1 MQTDQLNKYI
11 FISLVIHVLFFISI
25 KTTYTQQ
32 DISQIGEQ
40 GMQIQ
45 MVLIQ
50 DKTDDIQEESLLSE
64 EKEILKGIEQ
74 EQQAIFDN
82 RIQGDKAEKIYQ
94 SYYGVIR
101 NILDSNKKYP
111 LLSLQRRQE
120 GTPVVE
126 FTILQNGEVTNLSV
140 LSSGYRL
147 LDREAQKIV
156 LKSSPFPPIP
166 DTIGKN
172 SRFKNTDK
180 LQSSALVEYHLS
192 LSLNDTTPPIINIVG
207 ALGFL
212 ALTNA
217 GISFSTEM
225 YSF

>member
-1 MQTDQLNKYI
+1 MKIILKISNFYRIEMQTDQLNKYI
-11 FISLVIHVLFFISI
+11 FISLVIHMLFFISF
-25 KTTYTQQ
+25 KSTYMKQ

-50 DKTDDIQEESLLSE
+50 DKNNDIQEDESILSE
-64 EKEILKGIEQ
+64 EKETLKEIEQ

-82 RIQGDKAEKIYQ
+82 RLQGDKAEKIYQ

-126 FTILQNGEVTNLSV
+126 FTILQNGAVTNLMVSP
-140 LSSGYRL
+140 SGYRL

-166 DTIGKN
+166 DSIGKKSIDLRIPIN
-172 SRFKNTDK
+172 FN
-180 LQSSALVEYHLS
+180 LQR
-192 LSLNDTTPPIINIVG
+192 
-207 ALGFL
+207 
-212 ALTNA
+212 
-217 GISFSTEM
+217 
-225 YSF
+225 

>member
-1 MQTDQLNKYI
+1 MKIILKILNFYRIEMQTDQLNKYI
-11 FISLVIHVLFFISI
+11 LISLVIHMLFFISF
-25 KTTYTQQ
+25 KSTYMKQ

-50 DKTDDIQEESLLSE
+50 DKTDDIQEEESVLSE
-64 EKEILKGIEQ
+64 EKEILKEIEQ

-126 FTILQNGEVTNLSV
+126 FTILQNGTVTNLTVS
-140 LSSGYRL
+140 SSGYRL

-156 LKSSPFPPIP
+156 LKSSPLPPIP
-166 DTIGKN
+166 DSLGKSSIDLRIPIN
-172 SRFKNTDK
+172 FN
-180 LQSSALVEYHLS
+180 LQR
-192 LSLNDTTPPIINIVG
+192 
-207 ALGFL
+207 
-212 ALTNA
+212 
-217 GISFSTEM
+217 
-225 YSF
+225 

>member
-1 MQTDQLNKYI
+1 MKIILKILNFYRIEMQTDQLNKYI
-11 FISLVIHVLFFISI
+11 LISLVIHMLFFISFKSTYI
-25 KTTYTQQ
+25 KQ

-50 DKTDDIQEESLLSE
+50 DKTDDIQEDESVLSE
-64 EKEILKGIEQ
+64 EKEILKEIEQ

-82 RIQGDKAEKIYQ
+82 RIQGDKAKKIYQ

-126 FTILQNGEVTNLSV
+126 FTILQNGTVTNLVVS
-140 LSSGYRL
+140 SSGYRL

-166 DTIGKN
+166 NSIGKKSIDLRIPIN
-172 SRFKNTDK
+172 FN
-180 LQSSALVEYHLS
+180 LQR
-192 LSLNDTTPPIINIVG
+192 
-207 ALGFL
+207 
-212 ALTNA
+212 
-217 GISFSTEM
+217 
-225 YSF
+225 

>member
-1 MQTDQLNKYI
+1 MKIILKILNFYRIEMQTDQLNKYI
-11 FISLVIHVLFFISI
+11 LISLVIHMLFFISF
-25 KTTYTQQ
+25 KSTYMKQ

-50 DKTDDIQEESLLSE
+50 DKTDDIQEDESILSE
-64 EKEILKGIEQ
+64 EKEILKEIEQ

-82 RIQGDKAEKIYQ
+82 RLQGDKAEKIYQ

-126 FTILQNGEVTNLSV
+126 FTILQNGTVTNLSV
-140 LSSGYRL
+140 SSSGYRL

-166 DTIGKN
+166 DSIGKKSIDLRIPIN
-172 SRFKNTDK
+172 FN
-180 LQSSALVEYHLS
+180 LQR
-192 LSLNDTTPPIINIVG
+192 
-207 ALGFL
+207 
-212 ALTNA
+212 
-217 GISFSTEM
+217 
-225 YSF
+225 

>member
-1 MQTDQLNKYI
+1 MKIILKILNFYRIEMQTDQLNKYI
-11 FISLVIHVLFFISI
+11 LISLVIHMLFFISFKSTYI
-25 KTTYTQQ
+25 KQ

-50 DKTDDIQEESLLSE
+50 DKTDDIQEDESILSE
-64 EKEILKGIEQ
+64 EKEILKEIEQ

-126 FTILQNGEVTNLSV
+126 FTILQNGTVSNLTVS
-140 LSSGYRL
+140 SSGYRL

-166 DTIGKN
+166 DSIGKKSIDLRIPIN
-172 SRFKNTDK
+172 FN
-180 LQSSALVEYHLS
+180 LQR
-192 LSLNDTTPPIINIVG
+192 
-207 ALGFL
+207 
-212 ALTNA
+212 
-217 GISFSTEM
+217 
-225 YSF
+225 

>member
-1 MQTDQLNKYI
+1 MKIILKILNSYLIEMQTDRLNKYI
-11 FISLVIHVLFFISI
+11 LISLVIHMLFFISF
-25 KTTYTQQ
+25 KSTFMKQ
-32 DISQIGEQ
+32 DISQIVEQ

-50 DKTDDIQEESLLSE
+50 DKTDDIQEEESVLSE
-64 EKEILKGIEQ
+64 EKEILKEIEQ

-126 FTILQNGEVTNLSV
+126 FTILQNGTVTNLTVS
-140 LSSGYRL
+140 SSGYRL

-166 DTIGKN
+166 DSIGKKSIDLRIPIN
-172 SRFKNTDK
+172 FN
-180 LQSSALVEYHLS
+180 LQR
-192 LSLNDTTPPIINIVG
+192 
-207 ALGFL
+207 
-212 ALTNA
+212 
-217 GISFSTEM
+217 
-225 YSF
+225 

>member
-1 MQTDQLNKYI
+1 MKIILKILNFYLIEMQTDQLNKYI
-11 FISLVIHVLFFISI
+11 LISLVIHMLFFISF
-25 KTTYTQQ
+25 KSTYMKQ

-50 DKTDDIQEESLLSE
+50 DKTDDIQEEESVLSE
-64 EKEILKGIEQ
+64 EKEILKEIEQ

-126 FTILQNGEVTNLSV
+126 FTILKNGTVTNLSV
-140 LSSGYRL
+140 SSSGYRL

-166 DTIGKN
+166 DSIGKKSIDLRIPIN
-172 SRFKNTDK
+172 FN
-180 LQSSALVEYHLS
+180 LQR
-192 LSLNDTTPPIINIVG
+192 
-207 ALGFL
+207 
-212 ALTNA
+212 
-217 GISFSTEM
+217 
-225 YSF
+225 

>member
-1 MQTDQLNKYI
+1 MKIMLKILNFYRIEMQTDQLNKYI
-11 FISLVIHVLFFISI
+11 LISLVIHMLFFISF
-25 KTTYTQQ
+25 KSTFMKQ

-50 DKTDDIQEESLLSE
+50 DKTDDIQEEESVLSE
-64 EKEILKGIEQ
+64 EKEILKEIEQ

-126 FTILQNGEVTNLSV
+126 FTILQNGTVVNLSV
-140 LSSGYRL
+140 SSSGYRL

-166 DTIGKN
+166 DSIGKKSIDLRIPIN
-172 SRFKNTDK
+172 FN
-180 LQSSALVEYHLS
+180 LQR
-192 LSLNDTTPPIINIVG
+192 
-207 ALGFL
+207 
-212 ALTNA
+212 
-217 GISFSTEM
+217 
-225 YSF
+225 

>member
-1 MQTDQLNKYI
+1 MKTILKILNFYRIQMQTDQLNKYI
-11 FISLVIHVLFFISI
+11 FISLVIHMLFFISFKSTYI
-25 KTTYTQQ
+25 KQ

-50 DKTDDIQEESLLSE
+50 DKTDDVQEDESILSE
-64 EKEILKGIEQ
+64 EKEILKEIEQ

-82 RIQGDKAEKIYQ
+82 RIQGDNAEKIYQ

-126 FTILQNGEVTNLSV
+126 FTILQNGAVTNLSV
-140 LSSGYRL
+140 SSSGYRL

-166 DTIGKN
+166 DSIGKKSIDLRIPIN
-172 SRFKNTDK
+172 FN
-180 LQSSALVEYHLS
+180 LQR
-192 LSLNDTTPPIINIVG
+192 
-207 ALGFL
+207 
-212 ALTNA
+212 
-217 GISFSTEM
+217 
-225 YSF
+225 

>member
-1 MQTDQLNKYI
+1 MKIILKILNFYRIEMQTDQLNKYI
-11 FISLVIHVLFFISI
+11 FISLVIHMLFFISI
-25 KTTYTQQ
+25 KTTYMKQ

-50 DKTDDIQEESLLSE
+50 DKTDDIQEDESILSE
-64 EKEILKGIEQ
+64 EKEILKEIEQ

-126 FTILQNGEVTNLSV
+126 FTILQNGTVTNLTVS
-140 LSSGYRL
+140 SSGYRL

-166 DTIGKN
+166 DSIGKKSIDLRIPIN
-172 SRFKNTDK
+172 FN
-180 LQSSALVEYHLS
+180 LQR
-192 LSLNDTTPPIINIVG
+192 
-207 ALGFL
+207 
-212 ALTNA
+212 
-217 GISFSTEM
+217 
-225 YSF
+225 

>member
-1 MQTDQLNKYI
+1 MKIILKILNFYRIEMQTDQLNKYI

-64 EKEILKGIEQ
+64 EKEILKEIEQ

-172 SRFKNTDK
+172 SIDLRIPINFN
-180 LQSSALVEYHLS
+180 LQR
-192 LSLNDTTPPIINIVG
+192 
-207 ALGFL
+207 
-212 ALTNA
+212 
-217 GISFSTEM
+217 
-225 YSF
+225 

>member
-1 MQTDQLNKYI
+1 MKIILKILNFYRIEMQTDQLNKYI
-11 FISLVIHVLFFISI
+11 LISLVIHMLFFISFKSTFI
-25 KTTYTQQ
+25 KQ

-50 DKTDDIQEESLLSE
+50 DKTDDIQEEESVLSE
-64 EKEILKGIEQ
+64 EKEILKEIEQ

-126 FTILQNGEVTNLSV
+126 FTILQNGTVTNLTVS
-140 LSSGYRL
+140 SSGYRL

-166 DTIGKN
+166 DSIGKKSIDLRIPIN
-172 SRFKNTDK
+172 FN
-180 LQSSALVEYHLS
+180 LQR
-192 LSLNDTTPPIINIVG
+192 
-207 ALGFL
+207 
-212 ALTNA
+212 
-217 GISFSTEM
+217 
-225 YSF
+225 

>member
-1 MQTDQLNKYI
+1 MKIILKILNFYLIEMQTDQLNKYI
-11 FISLVIHVLFFISI
+11 LISLVIHMLFFISF
-25 KTTYTQQ
+25 KSTFMKQ

-50 DKTDDIQEESLLSE
+50 DKTDDIQEEESVLSE
-64 EKEILKGIEQ
+64 EKEILKEIEQ

-126 FTILQNGEVTNLSV
+126 FTILKDGTVINLEVS
-140 LSSGYRL
+140 SSGYRL

-166 DTIGKN
+166 DSIGKKSIDLRIPIN
-172 SRFKNTDK
+172 FN
-180 LQSSALVEYHLS
+180 LQR
-192 LSLNDTTPPIINIVG
+192 
-207 ALGFL
+207 
-212 ALTNA
+212 
-217 GISFSTEM
+217 
-225 YSF
+225 

>member
-1 MQTDQLNKYI
+1 MKIILRILNFYQIEMQTDQLHKYI
-11 FISLVIHVLFFISI
+11 LISLFIHMLFLISMKNTLI
-25 KTTYTQQ
+25 KQ

-50 DKTDDIQEESLLSE
+50 DKVDEIQEDESILSE
-64 EKEILKGIEQ
+64 EKEVLKEIEQ

-82 RIQGDKAEKIYQ
+82 RIQGDNAEKIYQ

-126 FTILQNGEVTNLSV
+126 FTILKNGTVTNLNV
-140 LSSGYRL
+140 TSSGFRL

-166 DTIGKN
+166 DSIGK
-172 SRFKNTDK
+172 KNIDLRIPNK
-180 LQSSALVEYHLS
+180 
-192 LSLNDTTPPIINIVG
+192 
-207 ALGFL
+207 F
-212 ALTNA
+212 
-217 GISFSTEM
+217 
-225 YSF
+225 

>member
-1 MQTDQLNKYI
+1 MKIILKILNFYRIEMQTDQLNKYI
-11 FISLVIHVLFFISI
+11 LISLVIHMLFFISF
-25 KTTYTQQ
+25 KSTFMKQ

-50 DKTDDIQEESLLSE
+50 DKTDDIQEDESVLSE
-64 EKEILKGIEQ
+64 EKEILKEIEQ

-126 FTILQNGEVTNLSV
+126 FTILQNGSVTNLSV
-140 LSSGYRL
+140 SSSGYRL

-166 DTIGKN
+166 DSIGKK
-172 SRFKNTDK
+172 SIDLRI
-180 LQSSALVEYHLS
+180 
-192 LSLNDTTPPIINIVG
+192 PINFN
-207 ALGFL
+207 LRR
-212 ALTNA
+212 
-217 GISFSTEM
+217 
-225 YSF
+225 

>member
-1 MQTDQLNKYI
+1 MKITLKILNFYQTKMQTDQLNKYI
-11 FISLVIHVLFFISI
+11 FISLVIHMLFFISI
-25 KTTYTQQ
+25 KGTYIKR

-40 GMQIQ
+40 GMQVQ

-50 DKTDDIQEESLLSE
+50 DKSDDIQEDESILSE
-64 EKEILKGIEQ
+64 EKEVLKEIEQ

-82 RIQGDKAEKIYQ
+82 RVQGDKAEKIYQ

-111 LLSLQRRQE
+111 ILSLQRRQE

-126 FTILQNGEVTNLSV
+126 FTILQNGAVTNLSV
-140 LSSGYRL
+140 SSSGYRL

-166 DTIGKN
+166 DSIGKKSIDLRIPIN
-172 SRFKNTDK
+172 FN
-180 LQSSALVEYHLS
+180 LQR
-192 LSLNDTTPPIINIVG
+192 
-207 ALGFL
+207 
-212 ALTNA
+212 
-217 GISFSTEM
+217 
-225 YSF
+225 